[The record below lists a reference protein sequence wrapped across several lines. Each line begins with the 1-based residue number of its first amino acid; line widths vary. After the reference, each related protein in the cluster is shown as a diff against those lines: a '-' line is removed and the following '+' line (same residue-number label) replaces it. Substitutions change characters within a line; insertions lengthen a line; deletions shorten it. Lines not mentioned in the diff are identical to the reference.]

1 MFTKRFFYLHLL
13 LSVVFHCPFFA
24 GDFSQVDMDA
34 YFKYINATSQSV
46 FDKAK
51 KALFKVTIKKENLTR
66 RVKCSDILDPWFCAI
81 KGKKEY
87 DAQVEKAIEALGI
100 AITIEGTK
108 DSFFIIFEPF
118 EDVNKDIDVVI
129 GDCTYKCSFVG
140 CDDMT
145 EMSLYKVPA
154 EQQDIFY
161 KNVEPLQLSKEFKN
175 GAYSFVFESGLPCK
189 KEEKVYVKDLNY
201 TNTFCDCNS
210 APLSLF
216 LNQKGE
222 IVGVS
227 TGAKSVF
234 KDFYVRHLSYDMHE
248 GYSSDERY
256 GVIPV
261 DELRNVVGAL
271 LKDGAIRR
279 SCGGLT
285 LFSVNKKLAEER
297 GLKVEYGCYVDSSSF
312 GSNFVVKPGDVI
324 VSVNNHKVKS
334 FGDFYSLFKVYKN
347 ADLNLALYRSDEK
360 IDNVVI
366 DAGVNADVPFVYGK
380 ENRLLIDGI
389 TFSVGPAAGS
399 ESNSVIITDVKNEQ
413 LKKNSGW
420 KKGVSFLVTSVNNNP
435 VRSLS
440 ELKDLLLNSFK
451 DSSNDVD
458 YVPLTLLG
466 NFGEKDSQD
475 RIFSVLLTRKK

>member
-1 MFTKRFFYLHLL
+1 MFVKRFFCLYLL
-13 LSVVFHCPFFA
+13 LSVVFHSPFFA
-24 GDFSQVDMDA
+24 EDFSMVDMDA
-34 YFKYINATSQSV
+34 YFKYIKATSQSV
-46 FDKAK
+46 FDKAN

-66 RVKCSDILDPWFCAI
+66 KVKCSDILDPWFCAI

-87 DAQVEKAIEALGI
+87 DAQVEKTIEALGI
-100 AITIEGTK
+100 AITIEGTE
-108 DSFFIIFEPF
+108 DVFFIIFDPLD
-118 EDVNKDIDVVI
+118 DVNKDIDVVI

-140 CDDMT
+140 YDDMT

-154 EQQDIFY
+154 EQQGTFY
-161 KNVEPLQLSKEFKN
+161 KKVEPLQLSKEFKN
-175 GAYSFVFESGLPCK
+175 GAYSFVVERGFPCK

-216 LNQKGE
+216 LNQNGE
-222 IVGVS
+222 LVGVS
-227 TGAKSVF
+227 TCKSAF
-234 KDFYVRHLSYDMHE
+234 NDFYVRHLSYDMRE
-248 GYSSDERY
+248 GRSSDERY

-261 DELRNVVGAL
+261 DEIRNVVSAL
-271 LKDGAIRR
+271 LKEGVVRR

-297 GLKVEYGCYVDSSSF
+297 GLKVGYGCYVDSSSF
-312 GSNFVVKPGDVI
+312 DSNFVVKTGDVI
-324 VSVNNHKVKS
+324 VSVNGHKVKS

-347 ADLNLALYRSDEK
+347 ADLKLTLYRADEK

-366 DAGVNADVPFVYGK
+366 DAGVNADVHFVYEK
-380 ENRLLIDGI
+380 DKKLLIDGI
-389 TFSVGPAAGS
+389 TFSVAPAAGS
-399 ESNSVIITDVKNEQ
+399 ESTSVIITDVKNEQ
-413 LKKNSGW
+413 LKQLPGW
-420 KKGVSFLVTSVNNNP
+420 KNGFSFLVTSVNNNH

-451 DSSNDVD
+451 DSSKDVD

>member
-1 MFTKRFFYLHLL
+1 MFIKRFFYLYLL
-13 LSVVFHCPFFA
+13 LSVVFHCHFFA
-24 GDFSQVDMDA
+24 EDFSRVDMDA
-34 YFKYINATSQSV
+34 YFKYINSTRQSV
-46 FDKAK
+46 FDKAN

-66 RVKCSDILDPWFCAI
+66 KVKCSDILDHWFCSRL
-81 KGKKEY
+81 GKKEY
-87 DAQVEKAIEALGI
+87 DAQVEKTIEALGI

-108 DSFFIIFEPF
+108 DAFFIIFEPL

-140 CDDMT
+140 YDDMT

-154 EQQDIFY
+154 GQQDTFY
-161 KNVEPLQLSKEFKN
+161 RKVKPLQLSREFKN
-175 GAYSFVFESGLPCK
+175 GAYSFVIESGLPCK

-216 LNQKGE
+216 LNQNGE
-222 IVGVS
+222 LVGVS
-227 TGAKSVF
+227 TGKSVF
-234 KDFYVRHLSYDMHE
+234 KDFYVRHLSYDMRE
-248 GYSSDERY
+248 GCSSDERY
-256 GVIPV
+256 GVITV
-261 DELRNVVGAL
+261 DEIRKVVSAL
-271 LKDGAIRR
+271 LNDGVVRR

-297 GLKVEYGCYVDSSSF
+297 QLKVEYGCYVDSSSF
-312 GSNFVVKPGDVI
+312 DSNFVVKPGDVI

-334 FGDFYSLFKVYKN
+334 FGDFCSLFKVYKN
-347 ADLNLALYRSDEK
+347 ADLNLTLYRADEK

-366 DAGVNADVPFVYGK
+366 DAGVNADVPFVYEK
-380 ENRLLIDGI
+380 DKKLLLKGI

-413 LKKNSGW
+413 LKQLPGW
-420 KKGVSFLVTSVNNNP
+420 KKGVSFVVTSVNNNP

-440 ELKDLLLNSFK
+440 ELKYLLLNSFK
-451 DSSNDVD
+451 DSSKDVD
-458 YVPLTLLG
+458 DVPLTLLG
-466 NFGEKDSQD
+466 NFGEKDSQN
-475 RIFSVLLTRKK
+475 RIFSVLLTRRK

>member
-1 MFTKRFFYLHLL
+1 MFVKRFFCFYSFLNIISNCH
-13 LSVVFHCPFFA
+13 FFA
-24 GDFSQVDMDA
+24 EDFSRVDMDA
-34 YFKYINATSQSV
+34 YFKYINATRQSV
-46 FDKAK
+46 FDNANR
-51 KALFKVTIKKENLTR
+51 ALFKVTIKKENLTR
-66 RVKCSDILDPWFCAI
+66 RMKCSEIVDPWFCSRL
-81 KGKKEY
+81 GKKEY
-87 DAQVEKAIEALGI
+87 DAQVEKTIEALAV
-100 AITIEGTK
+100 AITVADSK
-108 DSFFIIFEPF
+108 DAFFIIFEPL

-140 CDDMT
+140 YDDMT
-145 EMSLYKVPA
+145 GISLYKVPA
-154 EQQDIFY
+154 EQQDTFY
-161 KNVEPLQLSKEFKN
+161 KKVEPLQLSKEFKN
-175 GAYSFVFESGLPCK
+175 GQYSFVIESGFPCK

-210 APLSLF
+210 ALLSLF

-222 IVGVS
+222 LVGVS
-227 TGAKSVF
+227 TGGRSVF
-234 KDFYVRHLSYDMHE
+234 NDFYVRHLSYDMHE

-261 DELRNVVGAL
+261 DELRNVVCAL
-271 LKDGAIRR
+271 LKDGVVRR

-297 GLKVEYGCYVDSSSF
+297 QLKVEYGCYVDSSSF
-312 GSNFVVKPGDVI
+312 DSNFVVKPGDVI
-324 VSVNNHKVKS
+324 VSVNDHPVRS
-334 FGDFYSLFKVYKN
+334 FGDFCSLFKDYKN
-347 ADLNLALYRSDEK
+347 ADLNLALYRADEK

-366 DAGVNADVPFVYGK
+366 DAGVNAAVPVVYEK
-380 ENRLLIDGI
+380 DKKLLIDGI

-413 LKKNSGW
+413 LKQLHGW
-420 KKGVSFLVTSVNNNP
+420 KKGVSFVVTSVNNNP

-440 ELKDLLLNSFK
+440 ELKDLILNSFK
-451 DSSNDVD
+451 NSLKDVD

-466 NFGEKDSQD
+466 NFGEKDSQN

>member
-1 MFTKRFFYLHLL
+1 MFVKRFFCFYFFLNII
-13 LSVVFHCPFFA
+13 SNCPFFA
-24 GDFSQVDMDA
+24 KDFSKVDMDA
-34 YFKYINATSQSV
+34 YFKYINATRQSV
-46 FDKAK
+46 FDKANK
-51 KALFKVTIKKENLTR
+51 SLFKVTIKKENLTR

-87 DAQVEKAIEALGI
+87 DAQVEKAIEALGV
-100 AITIEGTK
+100 AITVA
-108 DSFFIIFEPF
+108 DSNDTFFIIFEPLD
-118 EDVNKDIDVVI
+118 DVNKDIDVVI

-140 CDDMT
+140 YDDVT

-154 EQQDIFY
+154 EQQDTFY
-161 KNVEPLQLSKEFKN
+161 RNVEPLQLSKEFKN
-175 GAYSFVFESGLPCK
+175 GQYSFVIESEFPCK

-222 IVGVS
+222 LVGVS
-227 TGAKSVF
+227 TDKSVF
-234 KDFYVRHLSYDMHE
+234 KDFYVRHLSYDMCE

-271 LKDGAIRR
+271 LKDGAVRR
-279 SCGGLT
+279 SCGGFSF
-285 LFSVNKKLAEER
+285 FSVNKKLAEER
-297 GLKVEYGCYVDSSSF
+297 GIKVEYGCYVDRSSF
-312 GSNFVVKPGDVI
+312 DSNFVVKPGDVI

-334 FGDFYSLFKVYKN
+334 FGDFYSLFKIYKN
-347 ADLNLALYRSDEK
+347 ADLNLTLYRAGEK

-366 DAGVNADVPFVYGK
+366 DAGVNADVPFVYEK
-380 ENRLLIDGI
+380 DNRLLIDGI
-389 TFSVGPAAGS
+389 TFSVVPAAGS
-399 ESNSVIITDVKNEQ
+399 VSSSIIITDVKNEQ
-413 LKKNSGW
+413 LKKISGW
-420 KKGVSFLVTSVNNNP
+420 KKGVSFVVTSVNNNP

-440 ELKDLLLNSFK
+440 ELKELLLNSFK
-451 DSSNDVD
+451 DSSKDVD

-475 RIFSVLLTRKK
+475 RIFSVLLTRRK

>member
-1 MFTKRFFYLHLL
+1 MFVKRFFCLYLL
-13 LSVVFHCPFFA
+13 LSVVFHNHFFA
-24 GDFSQVDMDA
+24 EDFSMVDMDA
-34 YFKYINATSQSV
+34 YFKYINSTRQSV
-46 FDKAK
+46 FAKAK
-51 KALFKVTIKKENLTR
+51 KVLFKVTIKKENLTR
-66 RVKCSDILDPWFCAI
+66 KVKCSELVDPWFCAI

-87 DAQVEKAIEALGI
+87 DAQVEKTIEALGI
-100 AITIEGTK
+100 AITIEGTE
-108 DSFFIIFEPF
+108 DVFFIIFDPL

-140 CDDMT
+140 YDDMT

-154 EQQDIFY
+154 EQQETFY
-161 KNVEPLQLSKEFKN
+161 KNVKPLQLSKEFKN
-175 GAYSFVFESGLPCK
+175 GAYSFVVESGFPCK

-222 IVGVS
+222 LVGVS
-227 TGAKSVF
+227 TCKSAF
-234 KDFYVRHLSYDMHE
+234 KDFYVRHLSYDMRE
-248 GYSSDERY
+248 DCSSDERY

-261 DELRNVVGAL
+261 DELRNVVSAL
-271 LKDGAIRR
+271 LKDGVVRR
-279 SCGGLT
+279 SCGGFSF
-285 LFSVNKKLAEER
+285 FSVNKKLAEER

-312 GSNFVVKPGDVI
+312 DSNFVVKTGDVI
-324 VSVNNHKVKS
+324 VSVNGHKVKS

-347 ADLNLALYRSDEK
+347 ADLKLTLYRADEK

-366 DAGVNADVPFVYGK
+366 DAGVNADVPFVYEK
-380 ENRLLIDGI
+380 DKKLLIDGI
-389 TFSVGPAAGS
+389 TFSVAPAAGS

-413 LKKNSGW
+413 LKQLPGW
-420 KKGVSFLVTSVNNNP
+420 ENGFSFLVTSVNNNP

-451 DSSNDVD
+451 DSSKDVD

-466 NFGEKDSQD
+466 NFGERDSQD